1 MASLLETALDR
12 DDTASSEPAVS
23 TLPLRI
29 GHFAVLRRLGEGGM
43 GVVYAAYDEEL
54 DRRVAIKLLRLGS
67 RNQPEGR
74 TRMLR
79 EAQGMARLSHTNVVQ
94 VYEVGEFGDQLYLAM
109 EFVRGED
116 LRTWL
121 EAAPRSWLAVRAKY
135 LEAGRGLAAAHVAG
149 LVHRDFKP
157 ENVVIGDGGCAKVLD
172 FGLVTR
178 AGMPEPEA
186 LSLRSGE
193 TSLDIELTGEGTLI
207 GTPAYMSPE
216 QHLRT
221 AVDARS
227 DQFSFCVALWEA
239 LYGTRPFAGSTTA
252 ELTANVLRG
261 RIVQPRDDRHVPG
274 WLRTALLR
282 GLSIDPA
289 ARYSSMD
296 ALLADLSRD
305 PGALR
310 RRVAVGA
317 AALVVIAGASW
328 GGYSLAEPVGICND
342 AHAGLAGVWDD
353 ARRIAVGDA
362 IAATGLP
369 YARDTADRV
378 VAGLDLHAEG
388 WADQRAMACEEHRR
402 GLQSAAVFDL
412 RTVCLAQRRRE
423 LASLVDLLVEGGADV
438 VPRAIDAVR
447 GLPSTAR
454 CEDAA
459 ALMAAHQRV
468 APPDGPAAVVAV
480 EQLRGRLMRAQQTL
494 SLGRS
499 VTAGAMQPLIEE
511 AHALGHDPLIAEA
524 RLVAAQASDF
534 NSDFVAAEAHAWV
547 GWLAAERAGDVA
559 RRAELAVWMVSLLG
573 GRLARFDEARRW
585 GEMAEALLVHLGGD
599 GGLSI
604 ALELAWSAQAREH
617 GDYARSEAHA
627 RRGLAGS
634 RRVFGREHSRTAS
647 ALNALAGALR
657 LQGRWQEAI
666 SMYQEARAIDEVVL
680 GPRHPETAAPINN
693 IGNVYHSVNR
703 YAESLPYYEKALEI
717 RREAYGQWHADV
729 GAGLSNV
736 ANALGTLGRNREA
749 LEHHEEALKIRERVF
764 GPDHPEVANSLA
776 NAALTLA
783 ELGRHEEAFAALQRA
798 LTIQER
804 TLGRDHIDVAYTL
817 NSLGNALFED
827 RRYEEAAAHY
837 ERAMAVTIAA
847 LGPEHPDV
855 AVWQV
860 NLGSTVL
867 RMGRTAGGREVIER
881 GIALTERTLGPD
893 NLQLFNGLEL
903 LADLELKNR
912 EPARARALAER
923 ALALSGAASLSADTI
938 AELRFT
944 LARALWSDPDQ
955 RAAALVLADETA
967 VMLRASPTRKPDVL
981 TAIEA
986 WTAEQRGATS
996 STRRS
1001 GRP

>member
-1 MASLLETALDR
+1 
-12 DDTASSEPAVS
+12 
-23 TLPLRI
+23 
-29 GHFAVLRRLGEGGM
+29 M

-54 DRRVAIKLLRLGS
+54 DRRVAIKLLRIGS
-67 RNQPEGR
+67 RNRPEGR

-79 EAQGMARLSHTNVVQ
+79 EAQAMARLSHTNVVQ

-121 EAAPRSWLAVRAKY
+121 AAAPRSWLAVRAKY

-157 ENVVIGDGGCAKVLD
+157 ENVVIADKGCAKVLD
-172 FGLVTR
+172 FGLVMR
-178 AGMPEPEA
+178 AGVHEPEVEN
-186 LSLRSGE
+186 LRSGE
-193 TSLDIELTGEGTLI
+193 TSLDIELTGQGTLI

-216 QHLRT
+216 QHLRI

-239 LYGTRPFAGSTTA
+239 LYGARPFAGSTA
-252 ELTANVLRG
+252 EELTTHVLRG
-261 RIVQPRDDRHVPG
+261 VIVQPRHDRHVPG
-274 WLRTALLR
+274 WLRAALLR

-289 ARYSSMD
+289 ARYPSMD

-310 RRVAVGA
+310 RRVVVGA
-317 AALVVIAGASW
+317 VALVVIAGASW
-328 GGYSLAEPVGICND
+328 GGYSLAEPVGLCSD
-342 AHAGLAGVWDD
+342 AHVGLAGVWDD
-353 ARRIAVGDA
+353 ARRSAVGEA

-378 VAGLDLHAEG
+378 VAGLDRHAEG
-388 WADQRAMACEEHRR
+388 WADQRSRGCEEHRR

-423 LASLVDLLVEGGADV
+423 LASLVDLLIEGGADV
-438 VPRAIDAVR
+438 VPRAIDAVC

-454 CEDAA
+454 CEDAS

-480 EQLRGRLMRAQQTL
+480 EQLRGRLLRAQQTL

-499 VTAGAMQPLIEE
+499 VTADAMHPLIEE
-511 AHALGHDPLIAEA
+511 AHALGHDPMIAEA
-524 RLVAAQASDF
+524 RLVAAHASDF
-534 NSDFVAAEAHAWV
+534 NSDFVAAETHAWV
-547 GWLAAERAGDVA
+547 GWLAAERAGDGA

-585 GEMAEALLVHLGGD
+585 GETAEALLVHLGGD
-599 GGLSI
+599 GALSI
-604 ALELAWSAQAREH
+604 ALELAWSADAQEH
-617 GDYARSEAHA
+617 GDYPRSEEHA

-634 RRVFGREHSRTAS
+634 RRVFGREHFQTAS

-693 IGNVYHSVNR
+693 IGNVYHGMNR
-703 YAESLPYYEKALEI
+703 YAEALRYYEDALEI
-717 RREAYGQWHADV
+717 RREAYGQWHAEV
-729 GAGLSNV
+729 GGGINNV
-736 ANALGTLGRNREA
+736 ANTLGMLGRNREA
-749 LEHHEEALKIRERVF
+749 LEHHEAALKIRERVF

-776 NAALTLA
+776 NAALALA
-783 ELGRHEEAFAALQRA
+783 ELGRHAEAFAALQRA
-798 LTIQER
+798 LAIQER
-804 TLGRDHIDVAYTL
+804 TLGRDHADVAYTL
-817 NSLGNALFED
+817 NSLGNALFEA

-847 LGPEHPDV
+847 LGAEHPDV

-860 NLGSTVL
+860 NLGSTYL
-867 RMGRTAGGREVIER
+867 RMGRTARGQEAIER

-893 NLQLFNGLEL
+893 NFQLFDALEH

-912 EPARARALAER
+912 QPGRARALAER
-923 ALALSGAASLSADTI
+923 ALALSGAASLPADAV
-938 AELRFT
+938 AELRFI

-967 VMLRASPTRKPDVL
+967 KMLRASPTQKPDML
-981 TAIEA
+981 TEIEA
-986 WTAEQRGATS
+986 WTAEQRRGPAL
-996 STRRS
+996 TRKTAASAR
-1001 GRP
+1001 

>member
-1 MASLLETALDR
+1 
-12 DDTASSEPAVS
+12 
-23 TLPLRI
+23 
-29 GHFAVLRRLGEGGM
+29 M

-54 DRRVAIKLLRLGS
+54 DRRVAIKLLRIGS
-67 RNQPEGR
+67 RNRPEGR

-79 EAQGMARLSHTNVVQ
+79 EAQAMARLSHTNVVQ

-121 EAAPRSWLAVRAKY
+121 AAAPRSWLAVRAKY

-157 ENVVIGDGGCAKVLD
+157 ENVVIADKGCAKVLD
-172 FGLVTR
+172 FGLVMR
-178 AGMPEPEA
+178 AGVHEPEVEVEN
-186 LSLRSGE
+186 LRSGE
-193 TSLDIELTGEGTLI
+193 TSLDIELTGQGTLI

-216 QHLRT
+216 QHLRI

-239 LYGTRPFAGSTTA
+239 LYGARPFAGSTA
-252 ELTANVLRG
+252 EELTTHVLRG
-261 RIVQPRDDRHVPG
+261 VIVQPRHDRHVPG
-274 WLRTALLR
+274 WLRAALLR

-289 ARYSSMD
+289 ARYPSMD

-310 RRVAVGA
+310 RRVVVGA
-317 AALVVIAGASW
+317 VALVVIAGASW
-328 GGYSLAEPVGICND
+328 GGYSLAEPVGLCSD
-342 AHAGLAGVWDD
+342 AHVGLAGVWDD
-353 ARRIAVGDA
+353 ARRSAVGEA

-378 VAGLDLHAEG
+378 VAGLDRHAEG
-388 WADQRAMACEEHRR
+388 WADQRSRGCEEHRR

-423 LASLVDLLVEGGADV
+423 LASLVDLLIEGGADV
-438 VPRAIDAVR
+438 VPRAIDAVC

-454 CEDAA
+454 CEDAS

-480 EQLRGRLMRAQQTL
+480 EQLRGRLLRAQQTL

-499 VTAGAMQPLIEE
+499 VTADAMHPLIEE
-511 AHALGHDPLIAEA
+511 AHALGHDPMIAEA
-524 RLVAAQASDF
+524 RLVAAHASDF
-534 NSDFVAAEAHAWV
+534 NSDFVAAETHAWV
-547 GWLAAERAGDVA
+547 GWLAAERAGDGA

-585 GEMAEALLVHLGGD
+585 GETAEALLVHLGGD
-599 GGLSI
+599 GALSI
-604 ALELAWSAQAREH
+604 ALELAWSADAQEH
-617 GDYARSEAHA
+617 GDYPRSEEHA

-634 RRVFGREHSRTAS
+634 RRVFGREHFQTAS

-666 SMYQEARAIDEVVL
+666 SIYEEARAINEVVL
-680 GPRHPETAAPINN
+680 GPRHPETAALINN
-693 IGNVYHSVNR
+693 IGNVYHGMNR
-703 YAESLPYYEKALEI
+703 YAEALRYYEDALEI
-717 RREAYGQWHADV
+717 RREAYGQWHAEV
-729 GAGLSNV
+729 GGGINNV
-736 ANALGTLGRNREA
+736 ANTLGMLGRNREA
-749 LEHHEEALKIRERVF
+749 LEHHEAALKIRERVF

-776 NAALTLA
+776 NAALALA
-783 ELGRHEEAFAALQRA
+783 ELGRHAEAFAALQRA
-798 LTIQER
+798 LAIQER
-804 TLGRDHIDVAYTL
+804 TLGRDHADVAYTL
-817 NSLGNALFED
+817 NSLGNALFEA

-847 LGPEHPDV
+847 LGAEHPDV

-860 NLGSTVL
+860 NLGSTYL
-867 RMGRTAGGREVIER
+867 RMGRTARGQEAIER

-893 NLQLFNGLEL
+893 NFQLFDALEH

-912 EPARARALAER
+912 QPGRARALAER
-923 ALALSGAASLSADTI
+923 ALALSGAASLPADAV
-938 AELRFT
+938 AELRFI

-967 VMLRASPTRKPDVL
+967 KMLRASPTQKPDML
-981 TAIEA
+981 TEIEA
-986 WTAEQRGATS
+986 WTAEQRRGPAL
-996 STRRS
+996 TRKTAASAR
-1001 GRP
+1001 